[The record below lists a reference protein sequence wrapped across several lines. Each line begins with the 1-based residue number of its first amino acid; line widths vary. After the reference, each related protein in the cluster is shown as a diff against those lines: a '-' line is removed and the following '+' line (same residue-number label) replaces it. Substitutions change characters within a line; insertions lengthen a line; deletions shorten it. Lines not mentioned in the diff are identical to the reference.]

1 MPPRVRRRLR
11 AELWRRRHA
20 VAAVLLGLATTLVVQ
35 TLSPAPVPSRTVVV
49 AAAALPAGTTLAA
62 QHLRTTQMPV
72 AVTPDGAPG
81 ARDGLEGRTLAVPVT
96 EGTVLGGTLLVDET
110 AAGPP
115 GTVVAA
121 VRLAEPTL
129 LALLPPGTRVDLL
142 AASPLPDHGE
152 GHTAGTATTLAV
164 RALVLPPPT
173 APREEGG
180 FLTGAVGAPGSPAD
194 LLLVAVTPDEAAVLA
209 NVAGRQPVS
218 AVVVR

>member
-1 MPPRVRRRLR
+1 MR

-20 VAAVLLGLATTLVVQ
+20 VAAVLLGLATTVVVQ
-35 TLSPAPVPSRTVVV
+35 TLSPAPEPRQTVVV

-62 QHLRTTQMPV
+62 QHLRTAQIPV
-72 AVTPDGAPG
+72 AVLPVGAPG
-81 ARDGLEGRTLAVPVT
+81 TSETVVGRTLAVPVT

-110 AAGPP
+110 ATGPP

-129 LALLPPGTRVDLL
+129 LALLSPGTRVDLL
-142 AASPLPDHGE
+142 AASPLLDHGE
-152 GHTAGTATTLAV
+152 GHTAGPATTLAL

-180 FLTGAVGAPGSPAD
+180 FLTGAVGAAGTAVD
-194 LLLVAVTPDEAAVLA
+194 LLLVAVTPEEAAVLA